1 VKSFELRSGHLRNAV
16 PTCAAEAPNRTA
28 AKCPR
33 RAPGLLFSRG
43 ALAPANQG
51 FCVSKVA
58 PAASRVLQK
67 VPNGAIRVGSAA
79 GISPTSRTLER
90 YIAAVT
96 SRQPLKLFGRKA
108 ETSLPAA
115 LSNAVTCKNCLT
127 EISIKVDIS
136 RLPEDFSVPCPL
148 CGARKIFG
156 RSDVHV
162 RNKPKTTA
170 GSIRD

>member
-1 VKSFELRSGHLRNAV
+1 MSASRARVTFFARRPGAGKSGFLCVQGSSRCQ
-16 PTCAAEAPNRTA
+16 P
-28 AKCPR
+28 
-33 RAPGLLFSRG
+33 RAPES
-43 ALAPANQG
+43 AEW
-51 FCVSKVA
+51 CIS
-58 PAASRVLQK
+58 
-67 VPNGAIRVGSAA
+67 IRVGSAA

-148 CGARKIFG
+148 CGARKMFV

-162 RNKPKTTA
+162 RNQHKTTA
-170 GSIRD
+170 GRIRD